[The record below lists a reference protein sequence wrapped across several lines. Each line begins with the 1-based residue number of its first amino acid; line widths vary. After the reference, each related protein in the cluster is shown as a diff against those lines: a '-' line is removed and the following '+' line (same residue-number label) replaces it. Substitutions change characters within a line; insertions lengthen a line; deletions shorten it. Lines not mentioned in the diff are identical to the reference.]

1 LRIAL
6 QKFQES
12 KMKDTEK
19 VNHRLA
25 LLEGVSLSTADLE
38 SIATEIADLERV
50 LAELEEFSQGI
61 PWISLQVQPPAKK
74 V

>member
-1 LRIAL
+1 
-6 QKFQES
+6 
-12 KMKDTEK
+12 MKGTEK
-19 VNHRLA
+19 VAHRLA

-38 SIATEIADLERV
+38 STAAEIEDLERV